1 MVFTVNKPSNW
12 AGYSLDDK
20 ENITVTGNFTLT
32 DLPNGLHNVTVYAN
46 DTLGKMGVSE
56 TLNFTIVV
64 PEQEPEPFPAVSV
77 AAVSAAVA
85 TVVVVGGLLVY
96 FQKRKSKVES

>member
-1 MVFTVNKPSNW
+1 
-12 AGYSLDDK
+12 
-20 ENITVTGNFTLT
+20 
-32 DLPNGLHNVTVYAN
+32 
-46 DTLGKMGVSE
+46 MGVSE